1 VAWTQAD
8 ADSIKAAIVALVTG
22 QRIVTV
28 TFGDRTNTY
37 QQADLPQLRE
47 ALAMVEAELG
57 RATRPKQFHGYHRG
71 KGLL

>member
-1 VAWTQAD
+1 MAWTQAD

-37 QQADLPQLRE
+37 QQTDLPQLRE
-47 ALAMVEAELG
+47 ALAMVEGELS